1 MATLVSDSM
10 SVRIPKWVRDLKSF
24 LRWAES
30 DDFPEE
36 GRICYLQGDVWVDM
50 SMEQVFSH
58 VQLKNEV
65 AFAITAIV
73 KQERSGIFLPD
84 GLRLNNV
91 SADISAVPDGTFIA
105 SATLKDKRAR
115 FVRGK
120 KTGFV
125 ALNGTPDLVIEI
137 VSDSS
142 VDKDTEWLMAA
153 YWNAGIPEYW
163 LIDAR
168 EEPLRFDVWRHGPKG
183 YVLTRKQAGWV
194 KSVVLGKAFRLTQQ
208 ENELGL
214 PEFTLTVR

>member
-10 SVRIPKWVRDLKSF
+10 SVRIPKWVVNLKSF

-36 GRICYLQGDVWVDM
+36 GRICFLQGDVWVDM
-50 SMEQVFSH
+50 SMEQVFTHTQIKGELNTVIGS
-58 VQLKNEV
+58 L
-65 AFAITAIV
+65 V
-73 KQERSGIFLPD
+73 KQQRSGLYLPD

-91 SADISAVPDGTFIA
+91 SADISAVPDATFI
-105 SATLKDKRAR
+105 SNETLRSRRAK
-115 FVRGK
+115 FVKGK
-120 KTGFV
+120 KRGFT
-125 ALNGTPDLVIEI
+125 ALAGSPDLVIEI

-183 YVLTRKQAGWV
+183 YVLIRKQAGWV
-194 KSVVLGKAFRLTQQ
+194 KSAVLGKAFRLTQQ

-214 PEFTLTVR
+214 PEFDLAVR